1 MLGFDAIAALPISSL
16 PIVVTPVP
24 SFWGSKGGI
33 GGKKKR
39 KQHELPDEEVIT
51 TDLPEPSVMADQ
63 MRAIML
69 PPMDMLPSLVQAR
82 KDFSDIEA
90 RLEAKREAERDDEE
104 SILLLLM

>member
-1 MLGFDAIAALPISSL
+1 MFGFDAIAALPISSL

-24 SFWGSKGGI
+24 PFWGSKGGI

-39 KQHELPDEEVIT
+39 KQHELLDEEVIS

-69 PPMDMLPSLVQAR
+69 PPMDMLPSLVKAR
-82 KDFSDIEA
+82 KAQADF
-90 RLEAKREAERDDEE
+90 EAEQDDEE
-104 SILLLLM
+104 TLLLLM

>member
-1 MLGFDAIAALPISSL
+1 MFGFDAISALPISGL
-16 PIVVTPVP
+16 PVVVAPVP
-24 SFWGSKGGI
+24 PFFGNKGGI

-39 KQHELPDEEVIT
+39 KQRHDDVEELVT
-51 TDLPEPSVMADQ
+51 NLPEPSVMADQ

-90 RLEAKREAERDDEE
+90 RLEAKHEAERDDEE

>member
-1 MLGFDAIAALPISSL
+1 MLGFDAISALPLSGL

-24 SFWGSKGGI
+24 FQDNRGGI

-39 KQHELPDEEVIT
+39 KQRHDDVEELVT
-51 TDLPEPSVMADQ
+51 NLPKPSVMADQ

-82 KDFSDIEA
+82 KAQVDF
-90 RLEAKREAERDDEE
+90 EAEQDDEE
-104 SILLLLM
+104 ILLLLM

>member
-1 MLGFDAIAALPISSL
+1 MLGFAPISALPISSL

-24 SFWGSKGGI
+24 PFWGSKGGI

-39 KQHELPDEEVIT
+39 KKYELPDEEVIS

-82 KDFSDIEA
+82 KAQADF
-90 RLEAKREAERDDEE
+90 EAEQDDEE
-104 SILLLLM
+104 TLLLLM

>member
-1 MLGFDAIAALPISSL
+1 MFGFDAIAALPISSL
-16 PIVVTPVP
+16 PIAVTPVP
-24 SFWGSKGGI
+24 FWGSKGGI

-69 PPMDMLPSLVQAR
+69 PPMDMLPSLVKAR
-82 KDFSDIEA
+82 KAQADF
-90 RLEAKREAERDDEE
+90 EAEQDDEE
-104 SILLLLM
+104 TLLLLM

>member
-16 PIVVTPVP
+16 PLVVTPAP
-24 SFWGSKGGI
+24 PFWGSKGGI
-33 GGKKKR
+33 GKKKR
-39 KQHELPDEEVIT
+39 KKYELPDEEVIT
-51 TDLPEPSVMADQ
+51 TDLPKPSVMADQ

>member
-1 MLGFDAIAALPISSL
+1 MFGFDAIAALPISSL
-16 PIVVTPVP
+16 PIAVTPVP
-24 SFWGSKGGI
+24 PFFGSKGGI

-39 KQHELPDEEVIT
+39 KKYELPDEEVIT

-82 KDFSDIEA
+82 KAQADF
-90 RLEAKREAERDDEE
+90 EAEQDDEE
-104 SILLLLM
+104 TLLLLM

>member
-16 PIVVTPVP
+16 PIAVTPV
-24 SFWGSKGGI
+24 FWGSKGGI

-39 KQHELPDEEVIT
+39 KKYELPDEEVIS
-51 TDLPEPSVMADQ
+51 TDLPEPLVMADQ

>member
-24 SFWGSKGGI
+24 LQDNRGGI

-39 KQHELPDEEVIT
+39 KKYELPDEEVIT
-51 TDLPEPSVMADQ
+51 TDLPEPSVMAGQ

>member
-1 MLGFDAIAALPISSL
+1 MLGFAPIAALPLSGL

-69 PPMDMLPSLVQAR
+69 PPMDMLPSLVVQAR
-82 KDFSDIEA
+82 KAQADF
-90 RLEAKREAERDDEE
+90 EAEQDDEE
-104 SILLLLM
+104 SLLLLM